1 MQPDIEKLV
10 NETRTQTGLQYNII
24 DFNYA
29 RFKSNGRKLIIMFDK
44 IVLNFVDI
52 DCKSN
57 DIICD
62 PLTLE
67 FDKPLPDFTHIGV
80 DTLEYNEENQELR
93 INDTIYHLLSEYDV
107 ALFVTDLGV
116 QVKQAMEN
124 LFKTMKAKLVQ

>member
-10 NETRTQTGLQYNII
+10 NETRKQTGLQYNII

-29 RFKSNGRKLIIMFDK
+29 RFKSDGRKLIIMFER
-44 IVLNFVDI
+44 IALNFVDI

-57 DIICD
+57 DIIDD
-62 PLTLE
+62 PLILE

-80 DTLEYNEENQELR
+80 DILEYNEETKELR
-93 INDTIYHLLSEYDV
+93 INDTIYYLLSEYDV

-124 LFKTMKAKLVQ
+124 LFKNMKARLIQ